1 MKRVFSLIF
10 VFVLLFAL
18 VSCGGGKKETP
29 AEPTGEPTEEPTE
42 EKPDEEQSAQ
52 EISAEKG
59 GTLTSSDESV
69 SIEIP
74 AGALESDTLITMKIY
89 DPEDYAG
96 TDGLSFVTKVV
107 EFEPSGLVFKKPVI
121 ITMKTV
127 RDVSGEIVTAAVY
140 RDSKG
145 KWSFSEHGAY
155 AVLTGKNEAGDPIMM
170 SAAGDP
176 IMLNAAGDPIMMDAA
191 GDPIMLAAAGDPIM
205 LASAGDPIMTNA
217 AGDPIMNAAAGDPI
231 MMTTGHFTAYAFIA
245 LPDEHTVEEP
255 DEEEPVKDD
264 DEELPDED
272 DNDIEMSEDD
282 DEITDEDNDE
292 VTDADEVVIP
302 EPDPVLSKVLCTGQ
316 IHCSDGSSVAECP
329 EKGEPFYGQDAQFI
343 AQSLCV
349 PHKYSWGE
357 SFTDEENDKSYQ
369 EVVDENTHLRWLLL
383 KEKATWEN
391 AKARCEALTYGGH
404 EWRLPTMKELL
415 SITDHDRYSPAL
427 NSYYF
432 RNVSNEVFWS
442 STPNLSETE
451 YDEMWVLYS
460 GNGGTNA
467 YPLTSTSL
475 DIACVSGG
483 EYGRPGVFEVKNT
496 GGDEVVF
503 DSETNLMW
511 QKTYFSGEDGV
522 NWGVALAYCENLEYA
537 GYTDWRLPNKNE
549 LATLVDYS
557 RADPASSFPEMPSGH
572 LWSSTFTSGYGGA
585 DSAFLLSV
593 ADGHFASYYTYEYD
607 NFAVRCVRSDLKPL
621 PAGRTVPICDE
632 SRATPCEDAA
642 TGKIWSKPDSPVYG
656 DEFGWQARAVQCRE
670 SNEGGISQWRLPTI
684 DEIRELLP
692 SSDRLK
698 TGGECKVTNACSDY
712 YSEECFDS
720 GVCSQGGEP
729 VMSSLFDYSGS
740 YISGTLSGQ
749 GVESEEFDYSWAVDL
764 WNGSIVSYD
773 SVYDSESR
781 CIKDDSIPVVSF
793 PYTDPE
799 THLVWSSHSK
809 YSYYWYWYEAAAY
822 CKDLNEGGSNNW
834 RVPTMDEL
842 RTLVRNCPEGYC
854 EPDPAG
860 RYSVFGDLSD
870 FWSSTVDG
878 NFHSFSFMN
887 VSESAFSEE
896 YISKKVRCVRS
907 EDDPVTVSEIEFP
920 FEVNDLIWSKVSESI
935 YSGSDADEY
944 CASLNAENYGGR
956 DDWAV
961 PTIAELATL
970 IRKSVCTNKNEFMVS
985 SPGYGRKCDIY
996 TFDGY
1001 SILGDMMELR
1011 AANYYSFDFARGMS
1025 DTYNSARVRCV
1036 VRFDDGQ

>member
-18 VSCGGGKKETP
+18 VSCGGGKKEKP
-29 AEPTGEPTEEPTE
+29 AEPTEEPTEPTE

-59 GTLTSSDESV
+59 GIFTSSDESV
-69 SIEIP
+69 SIDVP

-89 DPEDYAG
+89 DAEDYAG

-127 RDVSGEIVTAAVY
+127 RDVRGEIVTAAVY

-145 KWSFSEHGAY
+145 EWSFSEHGAY
-155 AVLTGKNEAGDPIMM
+155 AVLAGRNEAGDPIMT

-176 IMLNAAGDPIMMDAA
+176 IMLNAAGDPIMTNAA

-245 LPDEHTVEEP
+245 LPKEEPLEEP
-255 DEEEPVKDD
+255 DEKPEN
-264 DEELPDED
+264 DEEITDED
-272 DNDIEMSEDD
+272 DDVSDIEITEDD
-282 DEITDEDNDE
+282 DEIPDEIEDEDETPDVDE
-292 VTDADEVVIP
+292 DIVVP

-316 IHCSDGSSVAECP
+316 IHCSDGYSLFECP

-343 AQSLCV
+343 AQSMCV
-349 PHKYSWGE
+349 PHKYEWSEFFMNEDTGQY
-357 SFTDEENDKSYQ
+357 FRG
-369 EVVDENTHLRWLLL
+369 VVDENTGLKWLML
-383 KEKATWEN
+383 EERATWEN
-391 AKARCEALTYGGH
+391 AKARCEALTYGGY

-432 RNVSNEVFWS
+432 RNLSDEVFWS

-467 YPLTSTSL
+467 YSLTSTSPY
-475 DIACVSGG
+475 IACVSGG

-503 DSETNLMW
+503 DSTTNLMW

-522 NWGVALAYCENLEYA
+522 NWGAALAYCENLEYA

-557 RADPASSFPEMPSGH
+557 RVDPASSFPEMSSSAH

-585 DSAFLLSV
+585 DSAFLLEI
-593 ADGHFASYYTYEYD
+593 GEGNITNYPASNEYY
-607 NFAVRCVRSDLKPL
+607 AALCVRSDAKPL
-621 PAGRTVPICDE
+621 PAGRTVPYCDE

-642 TGKIWSKPDSPVYG
+642 TGKIWSKPDYSKAY
-656 DEFGWQARAVQCRE
+656 DELWWQTRAVQCRE

-684 DEIRELLP
+684 DEIRTLLP

-698 TGGECKVTNACSDY
+698 TGGECNVTAACSDY
-712 YSEECFDS
+712 YSSVCFDS
-720 GVCSQGGEP
+720 FCSASGDWT
-729 VMSSLFDYSGS
+729 MSSLFDYDGY

-749 GVESEEFDYSWAVDL
+749 GEESEELTYSWAVNLLDGSL
-764 WNGSIVSYD
+764 NSFGNGYGN
-773 SVYDSESR
+773 SESR
-781 CIKDDSIPVVSF
+781 CIKDDSIPTVSF

-799 THLVWSSHSK
+799 THLVWSSQSK
-809 YSYYWYWYEAAAY
+809 YSYYWYVAAAY
-822 CKDLNEGGSNNW
+822 CKDLVEGGSNNW

-842 RTLVRNCPEGYC
+842 RTLVRNCPEGNC
-854 EPDPAG
+854 GPDPAG

-870 FWSSTVDG
+870 FWSSTADG

-887 VSESAFSEE
+887 VSESAFSDE
-896 YISKKVRCVRS
+896 YYYKKVRCVRS
-907 EDDPVTVSEIEFP
+907 GDEPATVSEINFP
-920 FEVNDLIWSKVSESI
+920 FEINDLMWSKVSEDT
-935 YSGSDADEY
+935 YYGSDADDY
-944 CASLNAENYGGR
+944 CASLNEENYGGR
-956 DDWAV
+956 NDWSV

-970 IRKSVCTNKNEFMVS
+970 IRKSVCTNKSEFMVS
-985 SPGYGRKCDIY
+985 SPGYRRCDIY

-1011 AANYYSFDFARGMS
+1011 AANNYSFDFARGRT
-1025 DTYNSARVRCV
+1025 DTYNSAQVRCV